1 MNASFMESILF
12 NPPRSLYRRGFT
24 NRKTSVLNELNNLSS
39 LTLLVG
45 FLPQLRPGSTPSSCC
60 SLLLT
65 CLHVSRILNAYNC
78 IFCFFETGFSC
89 VPLVVLG
96 LAL

>member
-60 SLLLT
+60 SLRLLAFMF
-65 CLHVSRILNAYNC
+65 L
-78 IFCFFETGFSC
+78 GFSMLIIAFF
-89 VPLVVLG
+89 VFSKQDFPV
-96 LAL
+96 